1 MRRSIVLAALVAG
14 LSLSTAPA
22 VFAGGVTHRVSA
34 GSPDICAAFGARPGC
49 DANFS
54 LVATQYADGRVTGE
68 FVDVFG
74 KGFGYTRAV
83 IDCLSVVGNEA
94 WVSGVIISGHA
105 DGHDLTGLPISTR
118 VVDNG
123 TSTNDPPDQAGFSRR
138 GDQAYPCTAQPD
150 DDLFDLLQG
159 QVSVK

>member
-14 LSLSTAPA
+14 LSLSTTPA
-22 VFAGGVTHRVSA
+22 AFAAGVTHRVTA
-34 GSPDICAAFGARPGC
+34 GGPDICAAFGARPGC

-54 LVATQYADGRVTGE
+54 LGATQYADGSVTGE
-68 FVDVFG
+68 FVDRFG
-74 KGFGYTRAV
+74 KGFGGTRAV

-94 WVSGVIISGHA
+94 WVSGVNISGHA

-123 TSTNDPPDQAGFSRR
+123 TSTNDPPDQAGFSGRVTRR
-138 GDQAYPCTAQPD
+138 IRAPLSRTTICSICSRDR
-150 DDLFDLLQG
+150 
-159 QVSVK
+159 SR

>member
-1 MRRSIVLAALVAG
+1 MRRSIVLAALITG
-14 LSLSTAPA
+14 LLLSAAPA
-22 VFAGGVTHRVSA
+22 VFADGVIHHVSA
-34 GSPDICAAFGARPGC
+34 GSPDICAGFGARPGC

-54 LVATQYADGRVTGE
+54 LVATQYADGSVTGV

-74 KGFGYTRAV
+74 KGFGGTRAV

-105 DGHDLTGLPISTR
+105 DGFDLTGLPISTR

-138 GDQAYPCTAQPD
+138 GDQAYLCTDQPD